1 MLDLAEVLSAQAEER
16 RTIEFGIS
24 ADVVVRVR
32 VQGLSI
38 LVSPFFFRL
47 ILAFNIDRARIP
59 VRLLARNII
68 AAFQNENAFP
78 RGRQAVNERSAACAG
93 SHDDYVVLFVGV
105 HSFSLSF
112 ETFLITWMTVTFFI
126 SI

>member
-1 MLDLAEVLSAQAEER
+1 MFDLAEVLSAQAEER

-93 SHDDYVVLFVGV
+93 SHDDYVVVFVGV
-105 HSFSLSF
+105 HSVSLAF
-112 ETFLITWMTVTFFI
+112 ATFLKPRKPQTFFS

>member
-1 MLDLAEVLSAQAEER
+1 MFDLAEVLSAQAEER

-59 VRLLARNII
+59 VRLLARNIV
-68 AAFQNENAFP
+68 AAFKNENALAG
-78 RGRQAVNERSAACAG
+78 GRQAVNERSAACAG
-93 SHDDYVVLFVGV
+93 SDDDYVVVFVGV
-105 HSFSLSF
+105 HSVSLAFTTFPKPRKAQSF
-112 ETFLITWMTVTFFI
+112 FRSL
-126 SI
+126 